1 MEYHASCGFDS
12 VKVYDNAGSNKTLLG
27 SFCGFDIPPPLQ
39 STTSKMTVIF
49 TSDYVMQF
57 VGFNVTVEF
66 TNTKG
71 KYVVFS
77 CGISYR
83 NFVEKNFLV
92 EVICLGKRM

>member
-1 MEYHASCGFDS
+1 MEYHTSCGFDS

-39 STTSKMTVIF
+39 STTSKMTVVF

-57 VGFNVTVEF
+57 EGFNVTVEF

-77 CGISYR
+77 CDHFSFYFHIQNIGISLR
-83 NFVEKNFLV
+83 KISL
-92 EVICLGKRM
+92 